1 MESIEIE
8 AEKVPKMHEYIEKC
22 MQELSAPEVAE
33 FAKRR
38 RQYYSASQIRQSYL
52 TKLKE
57 LEEATQ
63 QELKAKEKNNGIF
76 FLVVLAAGLVT
87 NYLNWLDGSGKSML
101 GIVFAAYFVITH
113 IASKLDAQSYSTKRD
128 EYQKQVEYY
137 KHEMSCAGGG
147 YVEYEDEFYS
157 NQHDGDKELRQ
168 VIRNLYFASVE
179 IAILHGLKTTVPTVR
194 F

>member
-8 AEKVPKMHEYIEKC
+8 AAKVPKMHEYIEKC
-22 MQELSAPEVAE
+22 MQELSATEVSE
-33 FAKRR
+33 FAKQR

-63 QELKAKEKNNGIF
+63 QELKTKEKNNVIF
-76 FLVVLAAGLVT
+76 FIVVLITGLASS
-87 NYLNWLDGSGKSML
+87 YLNWLDASEKAVL
-101 GIVFAAYFVITH
+101 GVGFAAYFVVTH
-113 IASKLDAQSYSTKRD
+113 IASHLDAHNYANKRD
-128 EYQKQVEYY
+128 GYQKQVEYY

-157 NQHDGDKELRQ
+157 KQHDDDKELRK